1 MNVQATGMQNTGAM
15 PQVAPAA
22 GSAAQK
28 AALQDGTSSANT
40 NSNAAPGQPA
50 SKAELNDA
58 AENVQKFVNT
68 INSNLSFQV
77 DDDTGEMVVKV
88 VDATTKDVIR
98 QIPSEEMLAIAKA
111 LDRIQGLLVNQ
122 KA

>member
-15 PQVAPAA
+15 PQVAPTA
-22 GSAAQK
+22 GSATQK
-28 AALQDGTSSANT
+28 AAQDGTSPASANLDA
-40 NSNAAPGQPA
+40 SPGQPA

-68 INSNLSFQV
+68 INSNLNFRV

-88 VDATTKDVIR
+88 VDATTQDVIR
-98 QIPSEEMLAIAKA
+98 QIPSAEMLAIAKA

>member
-28 AALQDGTSSANT
+28 AAQDGTSPAIANFDA
-40 NSNAAPGQPA
+40 SPGQPA

-68 INSNLSFQV
+68 INSNLNFRV

-88 VDATTKDVIR
+88 VDATTQDVIR
-98 QIPSEEMLAIAKA
+98 QIPSAEMLAIAKA